1 MEVQAFRGCVG
12 GQEDPKCALGIVEGR
27 LNPLPLLPGRATP
40 QPDGKGPPPPA
51 EGAADEKLL
60 RDAGLATDGPGLLD
74 YFRKRTPSGNDR
86 ERLAKLVADLGHR
99 TFSRREK
106 ATRELLTAGERALE
120 FLRAA
125 LKNPTDEEMRRRAEQ
140 CVRLIEQIPHA
151 ARNSAAARLLALRR
165 PPGAAAVLLAYLP
178 SADWNALGDDLLA
191 ALATVG
197 IEGKGKEAAPV
208 KEIVAALA
216 DKEEVRR
223 AAAAHVLGQAGDRH
237 RAPLARLISDPSPLV
252 RYQAAA
258 ALVRARDPR
267 GLPVLVALIGEGSP
281 DLVWR
286 AEDLL
291 TRVAGEK
298 APPPVTGA
306 PANAEARKKWHAAWD
321 GWWQANGA
329 KVNLAKIDLEEAA
342 LGLTVVC
349 EVDGTG
355 QFPGRICEFDR
366 AGNQRWMIDGFHS
379 PTDVQR
385 LRSGRVLIAESWTRR
400 VTERD
405 RAGKI
410 IWERKLDDM
419 PTSAERLRNGNTL
432 ISTYNSII
440 EVTPDDK
447 VVFNYRH
454 AGSSVYC
461 ACKLRNGHVLLID
474 GSGKVA
480 ELDAAG
486 KQVMTFTPERHSG
499 GAGYWAAIEPLR
511 DGRYLICLSGQG
523 KVVETD
529 AKGKIHWECDVPT
542 ACYANRLSNGNT
554 LVASVDGRYVV
565 EVDRQGK
572 EVWRK
577 ATKGRPFRARRY

>member
-1 MEVQAFRGCVG
+1 M
-12 GQEDPKCALGIVEGR
+12 PPALRLRVTGI
-27 LNPLPLLPGRATP
+27 LLTALALLLAIFPERATP
-40 QPDGKGPPPPA
+40 QPERLPLPQPETKAAAQPA

-60 RDAGLATDGPGLLD
+60 RDAGLRTDGPGLLE
-74 YFRKRTPSGNDR
+74 YFRQRTPSGNDR
-86 ERLAKLVADLGHR
+86 ERLAALVQQLGDR
-99 TFSRREK
+99 TFSKREK
-106 ATRELLTAGERALE
+106 ATRELITAGERALE

-125 LKNPTDEEMRRRAEQ
+125 VKDPSDEEMRRRAEQ
-140 CVRLIEQIPHA
+140 CVRLIEQVPHG
-151 ARNSAAARLLALRR
+151 ARNAAAARLLAVRR

-197 IEGKGKEAAPV
+197 IDGKGKDAAPV
-208 KEIVAALA
+208 KEVVAALA
-216 DKEEVRR
+216 DREEVRR
-223 AAAAHVLGQAGDRH
+223 AAAAHVLGQAGIKH

-252 RYQAAA
+252 RYHAAA
-258 ALVRARDPR
+258 ALVRGRDPR
-267 GLPVLVALIGEGSP
+267 GLPVLIALIGEGP
-281 DLVWR
+281 PELLWR

-291 TRVAGEK
+291 TRVAGEQ

-306 PANAEARKKWHAAWD
+306 PASAEARKKWHASWD
-321 GWWQANGA
+321 GWWQASRA
-329 KVNLAKIDLEEAA
+329 KLDLAKIDLEEAA

-349 EVDGTG
+349 EVDGVG

-366 AGNQRWMIDGFHS
+366 AGNLRWMIDGFHS

-385 LRSGRVLIAESWTRR
+385 LPSGRVLVAESWTRQ

-410 IWERKLDDM
+410 IWTRKLDDM
-419 PTSAERLRNGNTL
+419 PTSAQRLRNGNTL
-432 ISTYNSII
+432 ISTYNSVL

-454 AGSSVYC
+454 SGSSVYC

-486 KQVMTFTPERHSG
+486 KQVMTFTPEKYTG

-529 AKGKIHWECDVPT
+529 ARGKVHWECSVPT
-542 ACYANRLSNGNT
+542 PCYANRLANGHT
-554 LVASVDGRYVV
+554 LVANVDGRYVV
-565 EVDRQGK
+565 EVDREGK